1 MLPNFSWR
9 DFVRE
14 ITIESQI
21 FIRFFSI
28 DRMSKSF
35 FFQNLCSRYFL
46 IFNLLVKF
54 RGRERERNWKLW
66 KSSNFSDKAS
76 QGKSRISLLR
86 KNKFEF
92 LKNLIKLVPIN
103 RRTTISSLQFGSQV
117 KLDFFETFYFSFL
130 GARW

>member
-21 FIRFFSI
+21 FVRFFSI

-66 KSSNFSDKAS
+66 KSFNFSDKAS
-76 QGKSRISLLR
+76 QGKSRISVLR

-103 RRTTISSLQFGSQV
+103 RRTVSQFRLYSS
-117 KLDFFETFYFSFL
+117 
-130 GARW
+130 APR

>member
-76 QGKSRISLLR
+76 QGKSRISVLR

-117 KLDFFETFYFSFL
+117 KLDFLETFYFSFL
-130 GARW
+130 EARW

>member
-46 IFNLLVKF
+46 IFNFLVKF

-76 QGKSRISLLR
+76 QGKSRISVLR

-117 KLDFFETFYFSFL
+117 KLDFLETFYFSFL